1 MGVKNVNLRIYGM
14 TCDDCV
20 RTVTSGLREQ
30 IGVID
35 AKISLTDK
43 TGIVTIDPDTI
54 SPDDL
59 LSNRV
64 FSKSSHY
71 RAILIDQ
78 QNGEQA

>member
-1 MGVKNVNLRIYGM
+1 MDVKKVNLRIYGM

-35 AKISLTDK
+35 ATVSLKDK
-43 TGIVTIDPDTI
+43 SGIVTIDPDTI

-59 LSNRV
+59 LRSRV

-71 RAILIDQ
+71 RATLIDQ
-78 QNGEQA
+78 QDGEQA